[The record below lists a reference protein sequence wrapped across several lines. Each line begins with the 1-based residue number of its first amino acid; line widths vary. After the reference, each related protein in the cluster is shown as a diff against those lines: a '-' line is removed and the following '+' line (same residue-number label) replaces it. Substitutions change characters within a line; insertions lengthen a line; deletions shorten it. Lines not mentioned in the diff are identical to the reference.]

1 MKTIRLRARAC
12 VKVLLP
18 FVMAAVCVLCA
29 RSQGYVNLNFE
40 DAGTNAIDPNA
51 MFLAWNVGA
60 PGWQHAGVASPFIG
74 HNTVGTGGTASY
86 FLVDSSCTSLSPM
99 MGNYSFALINGHLS
113 PTDPNS
119 QFIMTWIAQSGTIP
133 ANAHSF
139 EILATGAPF
148 SVTLNG
154 TDIPMTSLGGNL
166 YGGDVSDFAGQSVP
180 LLIQNDSTQPGTIL
194 LLDDLQF
201 GPTPVPEPAS
211 ITLLAAGL
219 GASIKVAGKRRRKA
233 R

>member
-1 MKTIRLRARAC
+1 MVAT
-12 VKVLLP
+12 
-18 FVMAAVCVLCA
+18 CVLCA
-29 RSQGYVNLNFE
+29 RGQGYVNLNFE

-86 FLVDSSCTSLSPM
+86 FLVDSSCTSLSPI

-113 PTDPNS
+113 PTDPSS
-119 QFIMTWIAQSGTIP
+119 QFVMTWIAQSGIVP
-133 ANAHSF
+133 ENAQSF
-139 EILATGAPF
+139 ELMATGAPF
-148 SVTLNG
+148 SVTFNG
-154 TDIPMTSLGGNL
+154 TEIPMTSLGGNL
-166 YGGDVSDFAGQSVP
+166 YGGDVSGFAGQSVP
-180 LLIQNDSTQPGTIL
+180 MLIQNDSTQPGTIL

-211 ITLLAAGL
+211 LTLLGAGVV
-219 GASIKVAGKRRRKA
+219 ASIMVARLRRREA